1 MMLIDAS
8 LINPASFSILCFNF
22 QKKKRNM
29 KMENSIS
36 LELFSLVFSTLMAET
51 FDSEPLDNHA
61 SPFSHQVCLIS
72 DIFIHKFNL

>member
-22 QKKKRNM
+22 KKKRNT

-36 LELFSLVFSTLMAET
+36 LEFFSLVFSTLMAET
-51 FDSEPLDNHA
+51 LDSEPLDNHA